1 MSERRCHYGI
11 GREKDYLLKEAI
23 RSQFNK
29 VKRQALNAETKAAL
43 DEYEEMKKNP
53 VNYKRYVSFDEL
65 LGE

>member
-1 MSERRCHYGI
+1 MALE
-11 GREKDYLLKEAI
+11 EKKDYLLKEAI